1 MTQILSKIDCDTWV
15 NATWDEYQ
23 SAENN
28 PDYNNAKIYY
38 DQGKIKIEM
47 SPLGLEHSRDHS
59 IISNGINL
67 YSVLKGINL
76 NCQDN
81 CTYRKTGVRS
91 AQPDLS
97 YYIGENAD
105 AVPYG
110 TGIVDLD
117 IYPSPNLVIEIA
129 NNSLGDDDLGIKR
142 LLYENFGSQE
152 YWIVD
157 VQSQKIIAFAINDGG
172 SKKISQSQV
181 LLNLDLSIL
190 EEALQK
196 TRVANHS
203 QVGAWLLQKFSNE

>member
-1 MTQILSKIDCDTWV
+1 MTQILTKIDCDTWV

-28 PDYNNAKIYY
+28 PDYEQAKIYY
-38 DQGKIKIEM
+38 HQGKIRIEM
-47 SPLGLEHSRDHS
+47 SPLGNDHASDHS
-59 IISNGINL
+59 IISYAINL
-67 YSVLKGINL
+67 YGCVKGIDFNSK
-76 NCQDN
+76 DN
-81 CTYRKTGVRS
+81 CTYSKTGYRS

-97 YYIGENAD
+97 YYIGDNVD

-110 TGIVDLD
+110 TGVVDLD

-129 NNSLGDDDLGIKR
+129 NNSLGDDLGIKR
-142 LLYENFGSQE
+142 LLYENFGTQE

-157 VQSQKIIAFAINDGG
+157 VQTQTIIAFAIKDGG
-172 SKKISQSQV
+172 SKRINQSQV

-196 TRVANHS
+196 TRISNHS
-203 QVGAWLLQKFSNE
+203 QVGAWLLQKWLSNF

>member
-1 MTQILSKIDCDTWV
+1 MTQLLSKIDCDTWV

-23 SAENN
+23 GAENN
-28 PDYNNAKIYY
+28 PDYNKAKIYY
-38 DQGKIKIEM
+38 HQGKIKIEM

-59 IISNGINL
+59 IISNAINL

-97 YYIGENAD
+97 YYIGENVD
-105 AVPYG
+105 VVPYG

-117 IYPSPNLVIEIA
+117 IYPPPNLVIEIA
-129 NNSLGDDDLGIKR
+129 NNSLGDDLGIKR
-142 LLYENFGSQE
+142 LLYENFGTQE

-172 SKKISQSQV
+172 SKKINQSQV
-181 LLNLDLSIL
+181 LLNLELSIL

-196 TRVANHS
+196 TRVSNHS
-203 QVGAWLLQKFSNE
+203 QVGAWLLQKFST